1 MNGKK
6 LHIQQSS
13 DQIPSDLFSYI
24 PKFVSHSQKNDFIN
38 DLRDILQDLRCKLQ
52 IANSK
57 TNFFLY
63 AALSQK
69 TNTKVTS
76 IRLALENKQ
85 EKRDPDE
92 VKVLE
97 AIRNSSKNFSNKYI
111 NDMNSWRSKAELL
124 EQEIEKYQELLE
136 KVKDTKVNSKSLL
149 T

>member
-1 MNGKK
+1 MIGKPVNT
-6 LHIQQSS
+6 QSDLS
-13 DQIPSDLFSYI
+13 LLTKDLFSYV
-24 PKFVSHSQKNDFIN
+24 PKFSSHSQKKEFIN
-38 DLRDILQDLRCKLQ
+38 DLRDILFDLRCKLQ
-52 IANSK
+52 TANTK
-57 TNFFLY
+57 TNFFLF

-85 EKRDPDE
+85 AKNDPDE

-111 NDMNSWRSKAELL
+111 NDMNAWRTKADLL

-136 KVKDTKVNSKSLL
+136 KVKDAKVGTKNI
-149 T
+149 

>member
-1 MNGKK
+1 MNGK
-6 LHIQQSS
+6 SANP
-13 DQIPSDLFSYI
+13 QIDPNILPVDLFSYV
-24 PKFVSHSQKNDFIN
+24 PKFVSLAQKKEFIN
-38 DLRDILQDLRCKLQ
+38 DLRDILLDLRCKLQ
-52 IANSK
+52 TANTK

-76 IRLALENKQ
+76 IRLALENKH
-85 EKRDPDE
+85 EKYDPDE

-111 NDMNSWRSKAELL
+111 NDMNNWRTKAELL

-136 KVKDTKVNSKSLL
+136 KVKDTKISNKSSV
-149 T
+149 